1 MISVV
6 TTYMYTINDDARTRY
21 NTILGA
27 GVFFGTLCA
36 GTTFEGGKGENA
48 PTLPPPHP
56 GVAIDT
62 QTPMCTG
69 I

>member
-1 MISVV
+1 M
-6 TTYMYTINDDARTRY
+6 TPGLGTIPSSERVYFSAR
-21 NTILGA
+21 
-27 GVFFGTLCA
+27 CA

-62 QTPMCTG
+62 QTPMSTG